1 MKTTKIYWAYCN
13 SKYQYRAEEPVPVW
27 QNYFKN
33 KDIKEQGLEYVK
45 CPAFKD
51 FYNNTF
57 GLTSLFDYDI
67 TFKDGEVKTQMHDQK
82 FFQDM
87 ILVRNHASRLASFR
101 SWYIFIAVDESLEM
115 EFLPSNMEN
124 NAFNKSSI
132 IIPAVLD
139 VGKYVRIQE
148 CAFHC
153 REDKMEIKENE
164 IYSYVKFKTNNQIK
178 LQRFLWTDAIENV
191 IEDSMIGLKHYRRR
205 TFKPLEWYYK
215 KQQAFKTK
223 QRVIKLLK
231 ENLL

>member
-33 KDIKEQGLEYVK
+33 KDIKKQGLEYVR

-51 FYNNTF
+51 F
-57 GLTSLFDYDI
+57 
-67 TFKDGEVKTQMHDQK
+67 
-82 FFQDM
+82 
-87 ILVRNHASRLASFR
+87 
-101 SWYIFIAVDESLEM
+101 YIFIAVDESLEM